1 MRRKFKTEEPKI
13 NAEEFMA
20 ALDELEEKK
29 GISKTEV
36 IDALS
41 DALKRAYIKELGGGD
56 DADVRV
62 TISDNPPEI
71 KMCRV
76 KKVVDEVNDDYL
88 EISLEDAQEVDKK
101 YKVGDEFIEP
111 VSVENLRRHT
121 AGVVKSVLNQKLA
134 EAEKQVLYQSYK
146 DKIGEMV
153 TGIVNRCDDHGCSVN
168 IGRST
173 IYLTRKDLIGEE
185 MFASGDPIRL
195 FVSDVSQN
203 EKGSMVRLSRSDA
216 GFLKRLFEEQVREI
230 YDGSVIIKNIARDAG
245 VRSKISVYT
254 NDPNID
260 PIGACIGT
268 NGKSIQAILNSLG
281 KKSQEKVDI
290 VLYSPNTAL
299 YIVDALRPAQVL
311 YIYVNEENKKAIAII
326 DNGKLS
332 LAIGRKGAN
341 ARVACH
347 LTGYNIDIK
356 ELSEK
361 ANLEKEGYVFKSIDE
376 LKEEDEKL
384 RKKNQYDNYLASI
397 KQARQQETILE
408 AGLEKSKPQQIHD
421 EDIAID
427 ETKETKLEE
436 KTPLETP
443 VEEIVSEEVIPTP
456 VSEHK
461 EVKTTTTLE
470 DLEQSLESQKKKEAF
485 KATKK
490 TSRRP
495 KTITDDEVA
504 HEENDSSIET
514 KKVVPQMNI
523 YTQEELEEL
532 EKEEQEYS
540 DESYD
545 DDIDYDDYEEYYD
558 DDDR

>member
-1 MRRKFKTEEPKI
+1 MRRKIKVEEPKI
-13 NAEEFMA
+13 DAVEFMA

-29 GISKTEV
+29 GISKADV
-36 IDALS
+36 IAALS

-76 KKVVDEVNDDYL
+76 RKIVKDVEDDYL
-88 EISLEDAQEVDKK
+88 EISLEDAKEVNKD
-101 YKVGDEFIEP
+101 YEIGDEFVEP
-111 VSVENLRRHT
+111 VSVEKLRRHT

-134 EAEKQVLYQSYK
+134 EAEKQVLYLSYK

-153 TGIVNRCDDHGCSVN
+153 TGIVDRCDEHGCSVN

-173 IYLTRKDLIGEE
+173 VYLSRRDLIGDE
-185 MFASGDPIRL
+185 MFATGDPIRL
-195 FVSDVSQN
+195 FVSDVSAS

-245 VRSKISVYT
+245 IRSKISVYT

-260 PIGACIGT
+260 PIGACIGMG
-268 NGKSIQAILNSLG
+268 GKAIQSILNSLG

-290 VLYSPNTAL
+290 VLYSPNSAL

-311 YIYVNEENKKAIAII
+311 SIYVNDEEKKAIAIVE
-326 DNGKLS
+326 NGKLS

-356 ELSEK
+356 EESEK
-361 ANLEKEGYVFKSIDE
+361 TSLEAEGYVFKTIDE

-384 RKKNQYDNYLASI
+384 RKKAQYDSYLASI
-397 KQARQQETILE
+397 KLARAQESAIE
-408 AGLEKSKPQQIHD
+408 GGVEKSKPQQILD
-421 EDIAID
+421 EDI
-427 ETKETKLEE
+427 KEE
-436 KTPLETP
+436 KPAPEAP
-443 VEEIVSEEVIPTP
+443 KAEEKVEEPVKEEVIKP

-470 DLEQSLESQKKKEAF
+470 DLEQSLESEKKREAF

-504 HEENDSSIET
+504 HEQPTEEV
-514 KKVVPQMNI
+514 KKVVPQMDI

-540 DESYD
+540 DESFD
-545 DDIDYDDYEEYYD
+545 EDIDYDDYEEYYD

>member
-1 MRRKFKTEEPKI
+1 MRRKIKVEEPKI
-13 NAEEFMA
+13 DAVEFMA

-29 GISKTEV
+29 GISKADV
-36 IDALS
+36 IAALS

-76 KKVVDEVNDDYL
+76 RKIVKDVQDDYL
-88 EISLEDAQEVDKK
+88 EISLEDAREVNKD
-101 YKVGDEFIEP
+101 YEIGDEFVEP
-111 VSVENLRRHT
+111 VSVEKLRRHT

-134 EAEKQVLYQSYK
+134 EAEKQVLYLSYK

-153 TGIVNRCDDHGCSVN
+153 TGIVDRCDEHGCSVN

-173 IYLTRKDLIGEE
+173 VYLSRRDLIGDE
-185 MFASGDPIRL
+185 MFATGDPIRL
-195 FVSDVSQN
+195 FVSDVSAS

-245 VRSKISVYT
+245 IRSKISVYT

-260 PIGACIGT
+260 PIGACIGMG
-268 NGKSIQAILNSLG
+268 GKAIQSILNSLG

-290 VLYSPNTAL
+290 VLYSPNSAL

-311 YIYVNEENKKAIAII
+311 SIYVNDEEKKAIAIVE
-326 DNGKLS
+326 NGKLS

-356 ELSEK
+356 EESEK
-361 ANLEKEGYVFKSIDE
+361 ASLEAEGYVFKTIDE

-384 RKKNQYDNYLASI
+384 RKKAQYDSYLASI
-397 KQARQQETILE
+397 KLARAQESVVE
-408 AGLEKSKPQQIHD
+408 SGVEKSKPQQILD
-421 EDIAID
+421 EDI
-427 ETKETKLEE
+427 KEE
-436 KTPLETP
+436 KPAPEAP
-443 VEEIVSEEVIPTP
+443 KAEEKVEEVKEVKEEVVKP

-470 DLEQSLESQKKKEAF
+470 DLEQSLESEKKREAF

-504 HEENDSSIET
+504 HEQPTEEV
-514 KKVVPQMNI
+514 KKVVPQMDI

-540 DESYD
+540 DESFD